1 MRPDVLQII
10 ALVAG
15 SQALSAF
22 SRGNFSIV
30 AKKGMGHWWNDT
42 ERENSKY
49 SEKNPYASTNVS
61 SAKLTWT
68 VLRSNPG
75 FSEDIPTIYILW

>member
-1 MRPDVLQII
+1 MSFCPVRPDVLQII

-22 SRGNFSIV
+22 SCGNFSIV

-49 SEKNPYASTNVS
+49 SEKTPMP
-61 SAKLTWT
+61 
-68 VLRSNPG
+68 VLMCPAQNSHG
-75 FSEDIPTIYILW
+75 LS